1 MVTISMKM
9 KKNNPHLTSMIAM
22 THIRKITTFCSV
34 AAAVLLSAVTPLSA
48 SAQTNTSG
56 VTVLQG
62 FNALDYRL
70 QRPLPN
76 VKFDN
81 KRFGDHLF
89 ISVEAGP
96 TLTHRSYG
104 QIIGRPDLGA
114 RMGLSVGDWL
124 TPVHGLKLGV
134 NLGLRDETGARKN
147 MFGGVT
153 FDYMMNLSSLA
164 HGFNP
169 YRKFDF
175 VGVAGLEYQRRVKP
189 SAANVFGGHLG
200 LQVRYNFNPTTFI
213 YIEPRV
219 SMFSDGVN
227 TRTSWQKYDWEGSL
241 MVGLGYSLS
250 PIANRFRA
258 TLDNQYAFDN
268 TFYGFN
274 IGGNVLADPN
284 LKSIKSNIGANGSM
298 YIGTWASTISGWRFM
313 ATAGAFGL
321 KNHGHPKFA
330 AAEID
335 YLLNINSVFNGY
347 NPERRFNTNLILG
360 PALGV
365 TSRTSTSLHLGAAV
379 GMQGVI
385 DLTSNLQMVIEP
397 KALIFNRE
405 FAHSGRRANIL
416 GSFNIG
422 FQYRI
427 GRFKDNFTDYDFAA
441 ATEDYLAS
449 KKFFLTAG
457 AGSIYRDSSWTDNL
471 TGWVGVGRWFSPV
484 SAWRITA
491 GADYFRTVPK
501 FADVTLNADYM
512 LSLSSMFA
520 GYNPDRVFDL
530 LLIGGIHGGGARYS
544 GKFHPVAGFQAGLQA
559 RFNVSERIDLFIE
572 PQIKPTYAKG
582 YSRKFDKSLRLQV
595 GLSYK
600 LDRRK
605 DKTTLQYGSSDNDT
619 LGVNGQVLSN
629 YVTVT
634 GGPGILSKGGRLKD
648 VNLLCGGFDIVCGHR
663 FSSTSAV
670 QVGLGYDFPNIDNVS
685 QVGIGNIHADYV
697 LDMINLWEHNPA
709 RKFHINALVG
719 VGFGWSNYRN
729 SSIGLVAQGGVQFKW
744 DVSKNIDL
752 LVEPRIT
759 AWQPRVCLLL
769 PNTEHFVAA
778 GKVMVGASYKF

>member
-1 MVTISMKM
+1 
-9 KKNNPHLTSMIAM
+9 MIAM

-34 AAAVLLSAVTPLSA
+34 ALAVLFSAVAPLSV

-56 VTVLQG
+56 GTVLQG

-89 ISVEAGP
+89 INIEAAP

-104 QIIGRPDLGA
+104 QMIGRPDIGGRLGI
-114 RMGLSVGDWL
+114 SVGDWL

-134 NLGLRDETGARKN
+134 NLGGRKELNAPKN
-147 MFGGVT
+147 MFVGAT
-153 FDYMMNLSSLA
+153 LDYLMNLSSLA
-164 HGFNP
+164 HGYNP
-169 YRKFDF
+169 YRKFDI

-200 LQVRYNFNPTTFI
+200 LQFRYNFNPSTYI
-213 YIEPRV
+213 YVEPRA
-219 SMFSDGVN
+219 SLFSDGVN
-227 TRTSWQKYDWEGSL
+227 TRTNWQKYDLEASL
-241 MVGLGYSLS
+241 MVGMGYSLS

-258 TLDNQYAFDN
+258 KLDNQYALDN
-268 TFYGFN
+268 TFYGFGF
-274 IGGNVLADPN
+274 GGNLFADPN
-284 LKSIKSNIGANGSM
+284 FKAIKDITGANASM
-298 YIGTWASTISGWRFM
+298 YIGTWASTISGWRLM
-313 ATAGAFGL
+313 GTAGLFGL
-321 KNHGHPKFA
+321 KGQGHAKFA
-330 AAEID
+330 TAEID
-335 YLLNINSVFNGY
+335 YLLNVNSVFNGF
-347 NPERRFNTNLILG
+347 NPDRRFNTNIILG

-365 TSRTSTSLHLGAAV
+365 TSRTSSSLHLGAAV
-379 GMQGVI
+379 GIQGVI

-397 KALIFNRE
+397 KALLFNRE
-405 FAHSGRRANIL
+405 FANSGRSRNII

-427 GRFKDNFTDYDFAA
+427 GRFKDNFSNYDFAA

-449 KKFFLTAG
+449 RKFFLSAA

-471 TGWVGVGRWFSPV
+471 TAWVGIGRWFSPV
-484 SAWRITA
+484 SAWRISGSA
-491 GADYFRTVPK
+491 EYFRTLPK
-501 FADVTLNADYM
+501 FADVTINADYM
-512 LSLSSMFA
+512 LSLGSMFA
-520 GYNPDRVFDL
+520 GYNRDRVFDV
-530 LLIGGIHGGGARYS
+530 LLIGGIHGGAARYN
-544 GKFHPVAGFQAGLQA
+544 GKFQPVAGFQGGLQA
-559 RFNVSERIDLFIE
+559 RFNVSNRVDLFIE

-582 YSRKFDKSLRLQV
+582 YSRKLDKSIRMQVGISYKFDK
-595 GLSYK
+595 
-600 LDRRK
+600 RK
-605 DKTTLQYGSSDNDT
+605 NKTDLMYGSADNDSIR
-619 LGVNGQVLSN
+619 VNSPAFAN

-634 GGPGILSKGGRLKD
+634 GGPGILSKGGRLPGVD
-648 VNLLCGGFDIVCGHR
+648 YLCGGFDMVYGHR
-663 FSSTSAV
+663 FSSTSAL
-670 QVGLGYDFPNIDNVS
+670 QAGFGYDFPKIANVP

-697 LDMINLWEHNPA
+697 LDVVNLWEHNPA

-719 VGFGWSNYRN
+719 IGFGWSNYPY

-752 LVEPRIT
+752 LIEPRIT